1 MASLLTGFGQ
11 LIVLV
16 IVLSQLTAS
25 LPLLERTQ
33 RHADGLFHSEL
44 SKMNENAYVQQL
56 VKSLMGLNE
65 RYQRHADGIFTS
77 ELSKMRGNTQVQK
90 LIKSLVG
97 YKRSVPEPSGAEGQ
111 LEETGFINQAENDLD
126 SKEIFTKLKAFLHH
140 VQSLRGSDKEDGSQ
154 GFISIAIPGKYESD
168 SHYNDF
174 CFMWLYQSFLND
186 SGSDS
191 SAREAAQV
199 TSQYICPASK
209 QLTAKND
216 EESNFD

>member
-16 IVLSQLTAS
+16 IFLSQLTAS

-33 RHADGLFHSEL
+33 RHADGVFHSEL
-44 SKMNENAYVQQL
+44 GKMNENAYVQQL
-56 VKSLMGLNE
+56 VKSLMGLNQ
-65 RYQRHADGIFTS
+65 RYQRHADGMFTS
-77 ELSKMRGNTQVQK
+77 ELSKMRGNAQVQK

-97 YKRSVPEPSGAEGQ
+97 YKRSVPEPSGPGQ

-126 SKEIFTKLKAFLHH
+126 SKEILTKLKAFLHH
-140 VQSLRGSDKEDGSQ
+140 VQSLRGCDKEDGSQ
-154 GFISIAIPGKYESD
+154 GFISQAIPGKSESD

-191 SAREAAQV
+191 NAREAAQV

-209 QLTAKND
+209 QQTATKND
-216 EESNFD
+216 EESDFD